1 MRRWLTSR
9 LRTFTAVVALLAV
22 ATATDRAAASGAP
35 DEEALRLFLGAPVLV
50 FLGGTGSAVA
60 VSNFQRNSITSGA
73 WPALGFGL
81 GALNLGL
88 AAGYVAAMR
97 DGGGPATMALLAGH
111 GIAGSLCV
119 ASSVRLLTLPRV
131 GGAVVGPVAI
141 VRGNEAVPAL
151 GVSGRW

>member
-1 MRRWLTSR
+1 
-9 LRTFTAVVALLAV
+9 
-22 ATATDRAAASGAP
+22 
-35 DEEALRLFLGAPVLV
+35 
-50 FLGGTGSAVA
+50 VA

-97 DGGGPATMALLAGH
+97 DAGGPATMALLAGH
-111 GIAGSLCV
+111 GIVGSLCV

-131 GGAVVGPVAI
+131 GDAVVGPIALVA
-141 VRGNEAVPAL
+141 GAEMVPAL
-151 GVSGRW
+151 GVTGRW